1 MVAWS
6 QSSIGTGEPYDAAL
20 LRSPSPEPRQVFGIG
35 LNYRAHADESG
46 VPHPDFPPTFTKF
59 PSSIGGPDEVV
70 LLPSENVDF
79 EVELVVVIGRHSH
92 HVSAADA
99 WQHVAGV
106 CIGQD
111 LSERVVQMEPPV
123 PQFNLGKSFP
133 GFAPMGPW
141 IVTVDELD
149 DPDDLPLSCHI
160 NGELMQESRSS
171 DLIFSVPQLFEILTA
186 ITPFMP
192 GDVIFTGTPQGVGQ
206 SRDPKRFLRQ
216 GRCRGLAARHS
227 LRDHDQVRATVS
239 GRTAFTPGPGSR
251 GSPAAP
257 GASAQRRGRSRS
269 GFGEPWSRPYT
280 RCRQDGAPASPPCP
294 AA

>member
-1 MVAWS
+1 MVITDDRAVDIHTASHDRFGPELRAVYDDWDAMVAWS
-6 QSSIGTGEPYDAAL
+6 KSGIGIGEPYDAAL

-59 PSSIGGPDEVV
+59 PSSIGGPGEVV
-70 LLPSENVDF
+70 LLPSDNVDF

-111 LSERVVQMEPPV
+111 LSERVVQMKPPV

-160 NGELMQESRSS
+160 NGELMQASRSS

-206 SRDPKRFLRQ
+206 SRDPQRFLR
-216 GRCRGLAARHS
+216 S
-227 LRDHDQVRATVS
+227 DDVVVS
-239 GRTAFTPGPGSR
+239 RLGNLCEITTRF
-251 GSPAAP
+251 AP
-257 GASAQRRGRSRS
+257 Q
-269 GFGEPWSRPYT
+269 
-280 RCRQDGAPASPPCP
+280 
-294 AA
+294 

>member
-1 MVAWS
+1 MRIGNLAGRAVVIIDGGVVDIHVASDGRFGPELRSVYDDWDAVVAWS
-6 QSSIGTGEPYDAAL
+6 RSGIGMGEPYDAAL

-35 LNYRAHADESG
+35 LNYQGHADESG
-46 VPHPDFPPTFTKF
+46 VPYPDFPPTFTKF

-70 LLPSENVDF
+70 QLPSDHVDF
-79 EVELVVVIGRHSH
+79 EVELVVVVGRRSH
-92 HVSAADA
+92 RVSAADA
-99 WQHVAGV
+99 WEHVAGV

-111 LSERVVQMEPPV
+111 LSERVVQMKPPV
-123 PQFNLGKSFP
+123 PQFSLGKSFP

-206 SRDPKRFLRQ
+206 SRDPQRFLRP
-216 GRCRGLAARHS
+216 
-227 LRDHDQVRATVS
+227 DDVVVS
-239 GRTAFTPGPGSR
+239 RLGTLCEITTRF
-251 GSPAAP
+251 
-257 GASAQRRGRSRS
+257 
-269 GFGEPWSRPYT
+269 EPH
-280 RCRQDGAPASPPCP
+280 
-294 AA
+294 